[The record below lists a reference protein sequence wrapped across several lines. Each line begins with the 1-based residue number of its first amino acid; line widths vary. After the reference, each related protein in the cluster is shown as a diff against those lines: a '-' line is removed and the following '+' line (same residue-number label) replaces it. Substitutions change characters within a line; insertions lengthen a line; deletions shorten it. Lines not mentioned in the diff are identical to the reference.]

1 GQYDCCAALQEGSMD
16 SLYEAV
22 KESGE
27 TQVYTIPS
35 RSCSP
40 ADLLDQSA
48 QWRSS
53 EGRSISMDISQINS
67 TNTKKKKRRP
77 LPKSVSVNDA
87 LDNTVHPNAAWPAS
101 KKQDDSVHMKNNQNQ
116 EQIRSAQQAEIHPR
130 DNRHHQINSTQTEK
144 ELPAQIV
151 YYDGWNPQEDW
162 PDSRQR
168 NTIITSH
175 AEVADVRGTVNK
187 AQKSRKQGSH
197 KRTDGTRAP
206 AKTKANSKSPAPA
219 AAAGGTGSKFHFQES
234 STCPVRTRGR
244 ETAPSSHQRW
254 SNPADPVHAWPPA
267 YHTCRRP
274 LTEYH
279 AHSHDLGLHSIP
291 GKDMIN
297 SQSLDTVSSPQRMVH
312 SITNVDLCGT
322 SADGSLS
329 RTHIISS
336 RSTSFGK
343 FDGFRHHHSPARLE
357 ENGTTLAEG
366 ESGMENSDKH
376 SGLGKKMKAISLTMR
391 MKMGKKHGKSCSED
405 MGDDTDREAEGEA
418 DSRSPAA
425 NTSHRTSNSLE
436 SLHSG
441 QSSSSGVTS
450 SSDVSSNRDS
460 LRLEEEAPYTG
471 QFCGRA
477 RVHTDF
483 VPSPYDTDSLKLKA
497 GDIINI
503 ISKPPMGIWTGML
516 NNKVGNFK
524 FIYVD
529 MLAEKDEEA
538 PKIRPQRLSKRPR
551 PKTLLELLERLNL
564 EEYASTLLL
573 NGYQTV
579 EDLKHLQEKH
589 LIELNVT
596 DPEHRRKLLAASEV
610 IYDMARDDLV
620 EMKGE
625 EENEEGN
632 DCPRDSGCFIPA
644 ECAETG
650 REDAENHSPAV

>member
-1 GQYDCCAALQEGSMD
+1 MNLFCFSLEGSMD

-22 KESGE
+22 QEFGE
-27 TQVYTIPS
+27 TKVYTIPS
-35 RSCSP
+35 RSSSP
-40 ADLLDQSA
+40 ADLLDQNT

-53 EGRSISMDISQINS
+53 EGRSMSMDISQINS
-67 TNTKKKKRRP
+67 TNSKKKKRRA

-101 KKQDDSVHMKNNQNQ
+101 KKQDDSVRMKNNQNQ
-116 EQIRSAQQAEIHPR
+116 VPEQIRSVKQAEIHTK
-130 DNRHHQINSTQTEK
+130 DNRSHPINSTQTEK
-144 ELPAQIV
+144 ELPVQIV
-151 YYDGWNPQEDW
+151 HYDGWNPQQDW
-162 PDSRQR
+162 PDSRQCDMVAS
-168 NTIITSH
+168 SH
-175 AEVADVRGTVNK
+175 SEVADVRGTIK
-187 AQKSRKQGSH
+187 KGQKSGKQGSQ
-197 KRTDGTRAP
+197 KRTAGTRTQ
-206 AKTKANSKSPAPA
+206 AKTKANSKSPVPA
-219 AAAGGTGSKFHFQES
+219 AGAGDAGPTLHFQN
-234 STCPVRTRGR
+234 STCPVRTRGG

-254 SNPADPVHAWPPA
+254 SNPADPVQVWPPA

-279 AHSHDLGLHSIP
+279 AHSHDLGMHSMP

-297 SQSLDTVSSPQRMVH
+297 SQTLNRVSSPQRMVH
-312 SITNVDLCGT
+312 SITSVDLCGT
-322 SADGSLS
+322 NAGGSLS
-329 RTHIISS
+329 RNQISSS

-343 FDGFRHHHSPARLE
+343 FDGFRHHHSPTRLE
-357 ENGTTLAEG
+357 ENGTTVAEG
-366 ESGMENSDKH
+366 ESGTENGDKH

-391 MKMGKKHGKSCSED
+391 MRIGKKHGKSCSED

-418 DSRSPAA
+418 DGSSAA
-425 NTSHRTSNSLE
+425 AKTSHRTSNSLE

-460 LRLEEEAPYTG
+460 LRLEEEVPFTS

-483 VPSPYDTDSLKLKA
+483 VPSPYDTDSLKLKV

-516 NNKVGNFK
+516 KNKVGNFK

-529 MLAEKDEEA
+529 VLAEKDEEA

-551 PKTLLELLERLNL
+551 PKTLLELLERLHL

-579 EDLKHLQEKH
+579 DDLKHLQEKH
-589 LIELNVT
+589 LIELNVS

-620 EMKGE
+620 EMKVE
-625 EENEEGN
+625 EEDEEGN

-644 ECAETG
+644 ECADTG
-650 REDAENHSPAV
+650 REDIENHSPAV